1 MELVEILLAGM
12 LAMAVLATVA
22 RKVGIAYPVLLV
34 LGGLVLGLVPGLP
47 AFHPEPDIIFLV
59 FLPPLVYI
67 AASTT
72 AFRDLRFNLRPI
84 LFLSVGLV
92 FFSVLV
98 VAGVAYEIAAGLGWP
113 AAFVLATIVAPTDT
127 VAVTAITHRLSL
139 PRRIVTILEGESLIN
154 DAAALVAYRTAVTLV
169 RTGAEFSA
177 GEALWFFV
185 RASVGGLVIGVVA
198 GRISVWVRR
207 RLEDPAVSLTVSL
220 LTPFFAY
227 LPAEAVGVSGI
238 LATVAAGLIVGR
250 HLPEILDAETRVQ
263 GFLFW
268 EMLVFLLNGL
278 AFILIGLQL
287 RTIVGELNEYSPAR
301 LFGYAAAVSGA
312 VILARIIWV
321 FPATYLPRLLI
332 RSLREHDPAPSWR
345 MVSLVAWSGMRGV
358 DSLAAALALPLVV
371 ANGEPFP
378 QRNLLLFL
386 SFAVI
391 LATLVVQG
399 LTLPWLIRWLGV
411 ADSGVAEI
419 EENQARYAA
428 ARAALEKLEL
438 LAPRSGVPPVVL
450 DQLREFYGH
459 QADRYLARFDPHDDG
474 AREDHVSAVHRLK
487 RNLLDVQRAQIVKL
501 RNREAISDDVL
512 RRIERDL
519 DLEELRLEA

>member
-1 MELVEILLAGM
+1 MELVETVLALM
-12 LAMAVLATVA
+12 LAMAVLATIA
-22 RKVGIAYPVLLV
+22 RKLGIAYPVLLV
-34 LGGLVLGLVPGLP
+34 LGGLVLGLIPGLP
-47 AFHPEPDIIFLV
+47 AIHPEPDIIFLV

-72 AFRDLRFNLRPI
+72 ALRDLRYNLRPI

-92 FFSVLV
+92 LFSVLV
-98 VAGVAYEIAAGLGWP
+98 VAGVAYETSAGLGWP

-127 VAVTAITHRLSL
+127 VAVTAITDRLSL

-169 RTGAEFSA
+169 RTGDTFAPS
-177 GEALWFFV
+177 EALWFFAK
-185 RASVGGLVIGVVA
+185 ASVGGIVIGVVA
-198 GRISVWVRR
+198 GRLSVWVRR
-207 RLEDPAVSLTVSL
+207 RLNDPAVSLTVSL

-238 LATVAAGLIVGR
+238 LATVAAGLFVGR
-250 HLPEILDAETRVQ
+250 HLPEILSAETRLQ
-263 GFLFW
+263 SFLFW

-287 RTIVGELNEYSPAR
+287 RTIVGELREYSPAQ
-301 LFGYAAAVSGA
+301 LFGYAAAISGA
-312 VILARIIWV
+312 VILSRILWV
-321 FPATYLPRLLI
+321 FPATYLPRWLFHSIRERDPSPPWRRVMLI
-332 RSLREHDPAPSWR
+332 
-345 MVSLVAWSGMRGV
+345 AWAGMRGV
-358 DSLAAALALPLVV
+358 DSLAAALAVPMLV
-371 ANGEPFP
+371 ASGQPFP
-378 QRNLLLFL
+378 HRNLILFL

-411 ADSGVAEI
+411 ADSGVAES

-428 ARAALEKLEL
+428 ARAALERLEL
-438 LAPRSGVPPVVL
+438 LAPTSEVPPFVL
-450 DQLREFYGH
+450 NQLRDLYSR

-474 AREDHVSAVHRLK
+474 ARENHVSAVHRLK
-487 RNLLDVQRAQIVKL
+487 RELLQAQRQQVVKL